1 MTTHP
6 IGRGLPG
13 LRGTDHI
20 GFTVPD
26 VDQAVAFFVDVLGCE
41 AFYELGLFAS
51 DGDWMAT
58 HLNVHPRAV
67 MKKLRFLRCGN
78 GSNFE
83 IFEYAAPD
91 QNRTPPRNS
100 DVGGHHLASHASTT
114 STPRWPTCVR
124 SACAS
129 WASRRCARAA
139 RARARPGCSIPSRPG
154 HAARTREL
162 PRWQGLREDDCGAA
176 VASGPPRT
184 LTKERGVTVSI
195 DILMPAGTSEATL
208 TRWAKRP
215 GDALEKG
222 DVLAQDPD

>member
-26 VDQAVAFFVDVLGCE
+26 IDQAVAFFVDVLGCE
-41 AFYELGLFAS
+41 AFYELGPFAS

-83 IFEYAAPD
+83 IFEYEAPD

-100 DVGGHHLASHASTT
+100 DVGGHHLAFYVDDIDAALVHLRALGVRILGEPTLRTSGPSAGQTWVYFLSPWGMQLELVSYPGGKGYEKTT
-114 STPRWPTCVR
+114 
-124 SACAS
+124 
-129 WASRRCARAA
+129 AA
-139 RARARPGCSIPSRPG
+139 RLWHPAHP
-154 HAARTREL
+154 
-162 PRWQGLREDDCGAA
+162 
-176 VASGPPRT
+176 
-184 LTKERGVTVSI
+184 ER
-195 DILMPAGTSEATL
+195 
-208 TRWAKRP
+208 
-215 GDALEKG
+215 
-222 DVLAQDPD
+222 